1 MDFPDWLILAQR
13 LSPNDLKENL
23 YFQVIFGWYLCGLA
37 GQDLN
42 ALFTVFCLGLE
53 SDTHAS
59 CL

>member
-23 YFQVIFGWYLCGLA
+23 YFSVTFAWYLADLA
-37 GQDLN
+37 GQDLY
-42 ALFTVFCLGLE
+42 ALFTVFCLGTK